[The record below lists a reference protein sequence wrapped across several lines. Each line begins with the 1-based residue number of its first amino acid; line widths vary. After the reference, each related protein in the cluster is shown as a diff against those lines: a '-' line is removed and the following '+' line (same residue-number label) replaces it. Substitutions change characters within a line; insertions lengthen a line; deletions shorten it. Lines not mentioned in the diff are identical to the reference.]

1 VAKPEQEILELDGRE
16 VPITNPKKIYFP
28 RAGITKLELVRYYL
42 DVAEGALRGVARR
55 PMILK
60 RYVNGVEAEPFYQ
73 KRIAPKRP
81 AWVETAT
88 FTFPSGRSAEEIVV
102 NDRAQLAYVVNL
114 GCVDL
119 NPHAIR
125 AEDMDRPDELRV
137 DLDPVPG
144 VAWPQI
150 LEVARIAREVLEEV
164 GLVGWP
170 KTSGSRGAHVW
181 ARIAPRWPFA
191 EVRRAAI
198 ALAREVERRAPEL
211 ATAKWWKEER
221 RGVFVDYNQNARDRT
236 TASAYSVRALP
247 DARVSMPLGWDDFL
261 RCDPRDFTLR
271 TVPAIFAAR
280 GDAHA
285 GIDAT
290 VGSIERL
297 LELATRQEADGQ
309 PDAPWPPHFAK
320 AEGEE
325 PRVAPSRARGAAK
338 APRPKAA
345 GGGAGARRPKLPV
358 ITIAQAKQ
366 KSDALAGLERWKA
379 RHPAVVAHLAPEDV
393 IIDTNRGRA
402 TAWYRVRINLKNVP
416 EAEHPPAEP
425 PDPNYD
431 PRVEYAA
438 AIAAWKAARS
448 AEQGATADADGPEP
462 AAAELG
468 DPEAPAAAAATDA
481 DSTEPAAEQGAE
493 RPGDPDA

>member
-1 VAKPEQEILELDGRE
+1 MRPIARPCKDPGVAKPEQEILELDGHA
-16 VPITNPKKIYFP
+16 VPISNPGKIYFP
-28 RAGITKLELVRYYL
+28 QAGITKLELVRYYL

-60 RYVNGVEAEPFYQ
+60 RYVNGVDAEPFFQ
-73 KRIAPKRP
+73 KRIAAKRP
-81 AWVETAT
+81 AWIETAT

-102 NDRAQLAYVVNL
+102 NSRAQLAYVVNL

-144 VAWPQI
+144 VSWPQI
-150 LEVARIAREVLEEV
+150 LEVARIAREVLEEA
-164 GLVGWP
+164 GLVGWA

-198 ALAREVERRAPEL
+198 AFAREVERRAPEL
-211 ATAKWWKEER
+211 ATARWWKEER

-236 TASAYSVRALP
+236 TASAYSVRPLP
-247 DARVSMPLGWDDFL
+247 DARVSMPLSWDDFL

-271 TVPAIFAAR
+271 TVPAIVAAR

-285 GIDAT
+285 GIDAA
-290 VGSIERL
+290 VGSLDRL
-297 LELATRQEADGQ
+297 LELASRQEAEGA

-320 AEGEE
+320 AEGEA
-325 PRVAPSRARGAAK
+325 PRVAPSRARGAS
-338 APRPKAA
+338 KAA
-345 GGGAGARRPKLPV
+345 TAAAAATKPAGDGGRRPKLPV

-366 KSDALAGLERWKA
+366 KADALAGLERWKA
-379 RHPAVVAHLAPEDV
+379 RHSEIVAHLAPEDV

-416 EAEHPPAEP
+416 EAQHPPPEP
-425 PDPNYD
+425 PDPDYD
-431 PRVEYAA
+431 PRTEYAA
-438 AIAAWKAARS
+438 AIAAWKAAR
-448 AEQGATADADGPEP
+448 
-462 AAAELG
+462 
-468 DPEAPAAAAATDA
+468 
-481 DSTEPAAEQGAE
+481 AAEQGAAGSAGQPAAVSGTAE
-493 RPGDPDA
+493 PAATAEPETADD